1 MAFKLKHTN
10 VESML
15 GKGPKM
21 YKEEAP
27 KMYGEE
33 GPKNMNNVLAGKD
46 KAQRPMM
53 YDKDSPKAMDEMYNG
68 KPGVQQEDF
77 KQFDGPKLHD
87 EFTKENNIVHKGA
100 KSKGPKSHVPSHIPS
115 AQTAVSKMKR
125 KKEAAAKKK
134 K

>member
-1 MAFKLKHTN
+1 MAFRLKHTN

-15 GKGPKM
+15 GKGPRM

-53 YDKDSPKAMDEMYNG
+53 YE
-68 KPGVQQEDF
+68 E
-77 KQFDGPKLHD
+77 GPKLHD

-100 KSKGPKSHVPSHIPS
+100 KSKGPKSTVDKNGKVIFT
-115 AQTAVSKMKR
+115 QEEKEERKKNIVSKAEQLKRAALR
-125 KKEAAAKKK
+125 KKQEDKVKNNK
-134 K
+134 

>member
-15 GKGPKM
+15 GKGPRM

-53 YDKDSPKAMDEMYNG
+53 YE
-68 KPGVQQEDF
+68 E
-77 KQFDGPKLHD
+77 GPKLHD